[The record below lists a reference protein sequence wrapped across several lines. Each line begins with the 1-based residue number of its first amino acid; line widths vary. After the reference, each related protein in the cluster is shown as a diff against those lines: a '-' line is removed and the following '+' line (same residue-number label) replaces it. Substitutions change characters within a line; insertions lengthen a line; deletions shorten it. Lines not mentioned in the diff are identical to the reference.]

1 MDLIKGYAEKIAIFV
16 IISAYIDLILPNNSY
31 RKYIKLI
38 VGAMLIGIVIEP
50 ISLLLK
56 R

>member
-1 MDLIKGYAEKIAIFV
+1 MDLIKNYAEKVAVFVVIA
-16 IISAYIDLILPNNSY
+16 AYIDLILPNNSY
-31 RKYIKLI
+31 MKYIKLI

-50 ISLLLK
+50 ISLLIK